1 MVWRGVGRLTAL
13 VVFGFA
19 SAPLSAEPLIQIAQ
33 AEQSEGGA
41 PAENAGPAIEPE
53 VPPAGTPE
61 PAGEIGAD
69 SQAETPAPAAS
80 PPPKQSDAEL
90 ETITVKPSH
99 KTPRTTTVARK
110 PAPGASAGVP
120 GGEASSVPTTVSAPV
135 LNLPESAFG
144 PVDGFVATR
153 SATGIKTDTPIVEIP
168 QSISVITADRMEQL
182 GANTL
187 SEALNYTAGVRSDI
201 YGSDSRYDWLSIR
214 GFDAYFPGFYFD
226 GLFARNNNT
235 WAAWKVEPYGAERI
249 EVLKGPSSVL
259 YGQMNP
265 GGLVNV
271 VTKRPKPEPFGEVG
285 IQIGN
290 FDRVQPYFDI
300 GGNVTEDGKV
310 LYRFTGLGLST
321 DTQVDYVNT
330 DRFYVAPGL
339 TFRPSSDTTL
349 TVLGYYLDEKTGV
362 TSNFL
367 PAEGSLLPNP
377 NGRVRRSFFSGE
389 PNNDHFDQEQWAV
402 SYFFEHRFND
412 VWRVRQ
418 NARYGRLNLDFHSLY
433 GTGLDPTDP
442 TKRYPAAERLLLR
455 GSCRAI
461 RHRQP
466 GAGEFLDRRHR
477 SYAAHGRRLPE
488 QPVQPGLRRRAGV
501 CHRHV

>member
-1 MVWRGVGRLTAL
+1 
-13 VVFGFA
+13 
-19 SAPLSAEPLIQIAQ
+19 
-33 AEQSEGGA
+33 
-41 PAENAGPAIEPE
+41 
-53 VPPAGTPE
+53 
-61 PAGEIGAD
+61 
-69 SQAETPAPAAS
+69 
-80 PPPKQSDAEL
+80 
-90 ETITVKPSH
+90 
-99 KTPRTTTVARK
+99 
-110 PAPGASAGVP
+110 
-120 GGEASSVPTTVSAPV
+120 V

-201 YGSDSRYDWLSIR
+201 YGTDSRYDWLSIR

-265 GGLVNV
+265 GGLVNI

-285 IQIGN
+285 IQFGN
-290 FDRVQPYFDI
+290 FDRIQPYFDI

-321 DTQVDYVNT
+321 DTQVDYVT
-330 DRFYVAPGL
+330 DDRFYLAPAV

-389 PNNDHFDQEQWAV
+389 PNNDHFDTEQWAV
-402 SYFFEHRFND
+402 SYFLEHRFND

-418 NARYGRLNLDFHSLY
+418 NARYGRIDLDFTSLY

-442 TKRYPAAERLLLR
+442 TKRLFLRNAFFSDESVGQFVIDNQAQANFSTGAIDHTLLMGVDYQNTHSNSFPAT
-455 GSCRAI
+455 
-461 RHRQP
+461 
-466 GAGEFLDRRHR
+466 
-477 SYAAHGRRLPE
+477 GRRLPSTCISRFTANSSTRLRYSPTPISPSPR
-488 QPVQPGLRRRAGV
+488 PVPTFRIKRSSSIDLSWWRGAVTTGPETWSTTISGGPTPSRTMKVSPGAWAASISGPTASRRMRAMPRPSCRSRASIPSPAVPSTRKPGSNTKRALNFSRRAAK
-501 CHRHV
+501 R

>member
-1 MVWRGVGRLTAL
+1 MPVP
-13 VVFGFA
+13 
-19 SAPLSAEPLIQIAQ
+19 PLSRKCR
-33 AEQSEGGA
+33 
-41 PAENAGPAIEPE
+41 
-53 VPPAGTPE
+53 PPARRSLQ
-61 PAGEIGAD
+61 GETGAN

-135 LNLPESAFG
+135 LNLPESAWG

-330 DRFYVAPGL
+330 DQFYVAPGL
-339 TFRPSSDTTL
+339 TFRLLRHDANRARLLSRREDRGDFELPPCRGVAVAQSQRPGAAKLLLRRAEQRPFRPGAMGSQLFLRASLQRRLACAPECALRQAQPRLPFALRDRTRSDRPH
-349 TVLGYYLDEKTGV
+349 K
-362 TSNFL
+362 
-367 PAEGSLLPNP
+367 A
-377 NGRVRRSFFSGE
+377 
-389 PNNDHFDQEQWAV
+389 
-402 SYFFEHRFND
+402 
-412 VWRVRQ
+412 
-418 NARYGRLNLDFHSLY
+418 
-433 GTGLDPTDP
+433 
-442 TKRYPAAERLLLR
+442 YPAAERLLLR
-455 GSCRAI
+455 GSCRSI

-466 GAGEFLDRRHR
+466 GAGEFLNRRHR